1 MHNLLKMNRYSL
13 LRSRIYWC
21 GCAGTFLLGLLTGS
35 TYETDVLGAEG
46 GIAVTLSD
54 IFIGMVYDS
63 TFLLIIA
70 SSLLALV
77 LGREFSWRTINQEVC
92 AGHGRG
98 AVFAGKVITY
108 LPAYNLMVIL
118 YPFAGCIREASRFGL
133 IDGGD
138 FLSVIIKAVL
148 YSFLLNSAAFLYAV
162 FFCCLFRNLAKAIA
176 FTAGLNF
183 VLSLYLGYGMKLGL
197 PLSFLPI
204 YQIRKAV
211 STQSLFVPS
220 CWLTAGVYAS
230 VMIFLSWRTFRKCDL
245 K

>member
-1 MHNLLKMNRYSL
+1 MHNLLRMNRYRL
-13 LRSRIYWC
+13 LRSRIYWY
-21 GCAGTFLLGLLTGS
+21 GCAGTFLLGLLTGN

-63 TFLLIIA
+63 TFLLIIV
-70 SSLLALV
+70 SSLLALI
-77 LGREFSWRTINQEVC
+77 LGREFSWRTINQEIC

-98 AVFAGKVITY
+98 AVLAGKVITY
-108 LPAYNLMVIL
+108 LPAFNLMMIV

-133 IDGGD
+133 ADGGE
-138 FLSVIIKAVL
+138 FFSVIIRAVL
-148 YSFLLNSAAFLYAV
+148 YSFLLNSAAFLYAI
-162 FFCCLFRNLAKAIA
+162 FFCCLFRNSGKAIA
-176 FTAGLNF
+176 FTAGLSF

-197 PLSFLPI
+197 PISFLPI

-220 CWLTAGVYAS
+220 CWLTAAVYAGG
-230 VMIFLSWRTFRKCDL
+230 IILLSWRSFRTCDL